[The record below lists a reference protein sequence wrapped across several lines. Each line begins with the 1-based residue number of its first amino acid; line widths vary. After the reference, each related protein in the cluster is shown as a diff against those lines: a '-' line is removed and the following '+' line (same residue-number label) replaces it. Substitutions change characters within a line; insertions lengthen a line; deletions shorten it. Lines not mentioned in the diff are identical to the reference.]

1 MSNRKVHHCHLRHF
15 AVPIHH
21 ANFLTHI
28 ASFQSHKLKVI
39 TTSILHG
46 MGTHCHCWT
55 WTYFFLTLKPQ
66 ANVLNCESSLHI
78 WKTTY
83 SQTIWLKLLLLVEV
97 LIASRNTPP
106 PPYCISCHPR
116 SKKDFKRY
124 VSMFIILL
132 FFLLVFQHKSL
143 TTLWWRTRI
152 CMVIEIPGAH

>member
-97 LIASRNTPP
+97 LIASRNTRTWVPP
-106 PPYCISCHPR
+106 PLLHKLPP
-116 SKKDFKRY
+116 KKQKRLQKVCKY
-124 VSMFIILL
+124 VYHLVVLLTCLSAQVANHIL
-132 FFLLVFQHKSL
+132 
-143 TTLWWRTRI
+143 
-152 CMVIEIPGAH
+152 MAY